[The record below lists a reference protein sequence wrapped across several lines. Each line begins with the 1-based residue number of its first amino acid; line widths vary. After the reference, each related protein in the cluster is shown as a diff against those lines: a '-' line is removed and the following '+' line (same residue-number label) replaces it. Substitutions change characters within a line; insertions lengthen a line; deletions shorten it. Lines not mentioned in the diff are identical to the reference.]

1 MQHHYFDGNN
11 KGPLYQTPT
20 VPSAPSCRRDEVSL
34 ALCHVLNC
42 CLAEEPI
49 HPQSSSASRFTA
61 GAAGFLLLIQCRDRP
76 ESQLNVDP
84 YQNPTSTL
92 VAN

>member
-1 MQHHYFDGNN
+1 METI
-11 KGPLYQTPT
+11 KALYISAQTPT

-49 HPQSSSASRFTA
+49 HERQPRFLVSHLI
-61 GAAGFLLLIQCRDRP
+61 GNRAAYPKNNGLFKTI
-76 ESQLNVDP
+76 S
-84 YQNPTSTL
+84 
-92 VAN
+92 